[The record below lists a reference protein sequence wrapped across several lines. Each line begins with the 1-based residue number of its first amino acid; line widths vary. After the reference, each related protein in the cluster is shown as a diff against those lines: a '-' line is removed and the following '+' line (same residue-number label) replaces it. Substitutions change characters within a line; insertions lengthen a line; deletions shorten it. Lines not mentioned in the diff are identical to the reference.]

1 MDDLNEDIQIPSG
14 QGDPNLSRIM
24 IDPALG
30 SQIIRNSG
38 SGQQIMV
45 HFSNDQTQDSYV
57 MMDNTVSFEKLIS
70 NNHQYTSFYG

>member
-1 MDDLNEDIQIPSG
+1 MDDLNEDIQISSG
-14 QGDPNLSRIM
+14 QGDPDLSRIT

-45 HFSNDQTQDSYV
+45 HFSNDQTPR
-57 MMDNTVSFEKLIS
+57 
-70 NNHQYTSFYG
+70 

>member
-1 MDDLNEDIQIPSG
+1 
-14 QGDPNLSRIM
+14 
-24 IDPALG
+24 
-30 SQIIRNSG
+30 
-38 SGQQIMV
+38 MV